1 MEIIQNENCSTC
13 ENVTE
18 YRGESIC
25 EVFNVS
31 VVFYKENAMKYGCD
45 VYAKDVEKMSELPV
59 SKMMNGRVYILY
71 DTQYSEENAKFSADI
86 IRGRVPKS
94 DPQVAMLHPD
104 GENPFWG
111 VYVRE
116 VMSDD

>member
-13 ENVTE
+13 DNVLPGRNET
-18 YRGESIC
+18 IC

-31 VVFYKENAMKYGCD
+31 TEMYKEDAMRYGCD
-45 VYAKDVEKMSELPV
+45 VYIRDMKKMAELPV
-59 SKMMNGRVYILY
+59 SKVMNSRVYILY

-94 DPQVAMLHPD
+94 NPQVAMLHPD
-104 GENPFWG
+104 GENPLYG